1 MFQKM
6 EIFSSMRKYLIPID
20 IIGERQSRQISSPG
34 IISKLEAGIKKF
46 WTEDS
51 KIYNISV
58 INIAN
63 NCLEADKS
71 NKIVESRVLVTKAAD
86 AITVM
91 GKLNTMLT
99 NERKRRLKL
108 ALSEG

>member
-34 IISKLEAGIKKF
+34 IISKLAVGIKKF

-71 NKIVESRVLVTKAAD
+71 NKIVESSVLVTKAAD

-91 GKLNTMLT
+91 GKLNIMLT